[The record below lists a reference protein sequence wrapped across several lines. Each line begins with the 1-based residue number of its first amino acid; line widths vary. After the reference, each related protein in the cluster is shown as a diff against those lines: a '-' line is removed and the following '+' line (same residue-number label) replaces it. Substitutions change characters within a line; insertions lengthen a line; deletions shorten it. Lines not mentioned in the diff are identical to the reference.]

1 MFLPSA
7 KNCFERIPDA
17 GDLVWV
23 NFNPQAGHE
32 QAGHRPAL
40 VLTPCPYHERTALA
54 IVCPITSIS
63 DPYPF
68 KVTLPEGLAIAGAV
82 LADQAKSI
90 DRAAR
95 QLRIAG
101 RAPHAVLAEVQGKLA
116 ALLGVDRD

>member
-1 MFLPSA
+1 M
-7 KNCFERIPDA
+7 
-17 GDLVWV
+17 
-23 NFNPQAGHE
+23 
-32 QAGHRPAL
+32 
-40 VLTPCPYHERTALA
+40 
-54 IVCPITSIS
+54 IVCPITSNS

-101 RAPHAVLAEVQGKLA
+101 RAPHAVAEVQGKLA
-116 ALLGVDRD
+116 ALLGVGRD

>member
-7 KNCFERIPDA
+7 KNCFERHPRRRGSRLGEFQSPGRTRA
-17 GDLVWV
+17 GGPSTGPGAD
-23 NFNPQAGHE
+23 
-32 QAGHRPAL
+32 
-40 VLTPCPYHERTALA
+40 PCPYHERTALA

>member
-1 MFLPSA
+1 MSTV
-7 KNCFERIPDA
+7 PDA

-23 NFNPQAGHE
+23 NFNPEAGHE

-40 VLTPCPYHERTALA
+40 VLTPRIYHERTALA
-54 IVCPITSIS
+54 IVCPITSNT

-68 KVTLPEGLAIAGAV
+68 KVTLPEGLPIGGAV

-95 QLRIAG
+95 QLKIAG
-101 RAPHAVLAEVQGKLA
+101 RAPRTVLVEVQGKLA
-116 ALLGVDRD
+116 ALLGVDPD